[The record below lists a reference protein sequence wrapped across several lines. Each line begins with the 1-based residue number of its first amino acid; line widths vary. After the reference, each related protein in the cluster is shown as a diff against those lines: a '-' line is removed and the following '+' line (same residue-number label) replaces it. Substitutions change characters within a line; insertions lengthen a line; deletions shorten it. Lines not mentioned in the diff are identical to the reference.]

1 MSGAHVY
8 LRLSW
13 LIPTS
18 LELPFRNKLLPAVY
32 SILSSQHELFHLP
45 KSLQVFSEANN
56 LQGGE
61 VLRIFSALAVP
72 AGPGERFGDWPLY
85 GRASHDFHG
94 APYYSDVALQM
105 EDAGMEEITMYAQL
119 RLIFQASFVDL
130 ESDLSAS
137 KNLAFVHMYKIVRG
151 SRLNEL
157 VRCRE
162 LVWDPCIHSS
172 YMVVDVATILR
183 VVHIVPNFV
192 EDGHFFLNKYK
203 F

>member
-72 AGPGERFGDWPLY
+72 AGPGE
-85 GRASHDFHG
+85 
-94 APYYSDVALQM
+94 
-105 EDAGMEEITMYAQL
+105 
-119 RLIFQASFVDL
+119 
-130 ESDLSAS
+130 
-137 KNLAFVHMYKIVRG
+137 
-151 SRLNEL
+151 
-157 VRCRE
+157 
-162 LVWDPCIHSS
+162 
-172 YMVVDVATILR
+172 
-183 VVHIVPNFV
+183 
-192 EDGHFFLNKYK
+192 
-203 F
+203 